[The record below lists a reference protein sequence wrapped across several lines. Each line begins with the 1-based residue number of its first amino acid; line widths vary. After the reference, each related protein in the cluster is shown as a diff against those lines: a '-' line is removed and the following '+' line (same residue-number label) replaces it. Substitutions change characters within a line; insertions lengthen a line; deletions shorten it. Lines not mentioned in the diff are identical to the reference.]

1 MKAIYRVPDNKKI
14 RVIIDSDTACEADD
28 QFAVAHAL
36 LTPRFIVRGIT
47 AAQFFLPDGNEDT
60 VDRSKAEAE
69 KVARLAGREDVPVF
83 RGAAFPLPDEH
94 TPVENAASDFII
106 EEALRENDHPLYIL
120 CMGALT
126 NLASALIKRP
136 EIADRFICIWI
147 GGGTYPD
154 GGREFNLL
162 NDYHAA
168 NVLFGSQAELWQVQ
182 FDCYFRMRV
191 SYAEL
196 VSKVSPCGALGK
208 YLFEQMDELGNSDRG
223 SWTMGESWSL
233 GDSPAVGLALDF
245 CIGKYVSLPAPIVT
259 EDGIYIGSR
268 PEHMIRVYT
277 DVDSR
282 FILEDMFAKLELF
295 CK

>member
-1 MKAIYRVPDNKKI
+1 MKKLYTVPDIKRI
-14 RVIIDSDTACEADD
+14 RVIIDTDTACEADD

-47 AAQFFLPDGNEDT
+47 AAQFFRAENREDT

-69 KVARLAGREDVPVF
+69 KVARLVGREDVAVY

-94 TPVENAASDFII
+94 TPVDSAASDFII
-106 EEALRENDHPLYIL
+106 EEALHEDGHPLYIL
-120 CMGALT
+120 CMGAAT
-126 NLASALIKRP
+126 NLASALLKRP
-136 EIADRFICIWI
+136 DIAGRFTCIWI
-147 GGGTYPD
+147 GGGTHPH
-154 GGREFNLL
+154 GGWEFNLT
-162 NDYHAA
+162 NDHHAA
-168 NVLFGSQAELWQVQ
+168 NVLFRSPIELWQVQ
-182 FDCYFRMRV
+182 FDCYCRMRV

-196 VSKVSPCGALGK
+196 QQKVAPCGEAGK
-208 YLFEQMDELGNSDRG
+208 YLFEQMVALGNSERG

-245 CIGKYVSLPAPIVT
+245 CIGKYVTLPAPIAA
-259 EDGIYIGSR
+259 EDGKYIGAH
-268 PEHMIRVYT
+268 PEHLIRVYT

-282 FILEDMFAKLELF
+282 FILEDMFAKLAIF